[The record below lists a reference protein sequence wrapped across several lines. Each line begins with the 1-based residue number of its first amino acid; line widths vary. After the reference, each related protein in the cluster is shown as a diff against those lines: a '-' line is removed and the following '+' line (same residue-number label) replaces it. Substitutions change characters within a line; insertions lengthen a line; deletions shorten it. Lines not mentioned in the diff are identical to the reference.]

1 MRLLLLSATYTT
13 PAASAATLEGELNV
27 AAVPR
32 PLERGVLLP
41 LPAKLVT
48 FHTQKGSALSPVTAQ
63 FAGTMQ
69 GVEGAGVPPG
79 QKFPAGHSVE
89 AGDTEPAAQPVPGA
103 PLQAPEQVGLE
114 RFTAA
119 P

>member
-1 MRLLLLSATYTT
+1 MSVTHTT
-13 PAASAATLEGELNV
+13 PDASAATLVGVLNV
-27 AAVPR
+27 AAVPW
-32 PLERGVLLP
+32 PLARDATP
-41 LPAKLVT
+41 LPAKIVA

-63 FAGTMQ
+63 LAGTMQ
-69 GVEGAGVPPG
+69 GIAGAGVPPG
-79 QKFPAGHSVE
+79 QKFPAAHSV
-89 AGDTEPAAQPVPGA
+89 ALAWDTEPAAHPVPGA